1 MRYSNRLL
9 IVAMILL
16 TLLAMLALLGTMD
29 VEKIRVIFD
38 GLIGLCKA
46 IPFEK
51 IVELLIRYYENQ
63 KGSVFLFN

>member
-51 IVELLIRYYENQ
+51 IVELLIRYYEHQ